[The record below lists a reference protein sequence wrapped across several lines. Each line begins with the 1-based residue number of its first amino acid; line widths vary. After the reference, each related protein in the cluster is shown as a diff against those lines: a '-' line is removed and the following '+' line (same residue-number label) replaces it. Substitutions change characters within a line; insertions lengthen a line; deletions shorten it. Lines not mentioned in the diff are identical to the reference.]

1 MTPVFSAL
9 PAGSPRGKGGP
20 IHPDDLDTQGALGAP
35 GKQPSQD
42 GLSIRPTVLQL
53 SPIYR
58 RLRDSILRPHLRL
71 TESRYFWEKWKHL
84 LGPDATILIM
94 EVRDRCN
101 RSLSGDTGS
110 ASAAGC
116 VLGDGCTVSA
126 NELAAAC
133 GFSRV
138 TLWRILQREDVRQ
151 FVHVEHNY
159 VYDRRIGKRR
169 RTVST
174 YHVLM
179 EDPLVPEDEP
189 RLQELLASQGLTAQ
203 AQAQSH
209 PAHAEESEE
218 PNSVM
223 GASIARSMVTKAP
236 ARSTFHSETEVVD
249 NPAPK
254 FHFETTKG
262 GSRQKR
268 QNVEETKLT
277 QRLVETP
284 TLPSQDDPHSSLRG
298 GTPSRLSSLL
308 GSFSPSSAKPTAPV
322 GARTV
327 PAPGP
332 ARPESEPDIWQKYPQ
347 LAYHIEE
354 AETLLGDGHSRGFYI
369 NALKRLYPGHMAIW
383 QRALGLAREQKQIR
397 RSRGALFTR
406 LLRTFAAEAGVS
418 L

>member
-1 MTPVFSAL
+1 MTKTA
-9 PAGSPRGKGGP
+9 
-20 IHPDDLDTQGALGAP
+20 
-35 GKQPSQD
+35 QPSQE

-53 SPIYR
+53 SPLYR

-101 RSLSGDTGS
+101 RSLSGDTGG
-110 ASAAGC
+110 AGAAGNTF
-116 VLGDGCTVSA
+116 GDGCTVSA
-126 NELAAAC
+126 TELAAAC

-151 FVHVEHNY
+151 FVQVEHNY

-189 RLQELLASQGLTAQ
+189 RLQELLASQGLAEQPHPTHPT
-203 AQAQSH
+203 H
-209 PAHAEESEE
+209 PAEAEK
-218 PNSVM
+218 PGSVM
-223 GASIARSMVTKAP
+223 GPSVARSTVTKAP
-236 ARSTFHSETEVVD
+236 ARPTFHSETEVVD
-249 NPAPK
+249 NPPPR
-254 FHFETTKG
+254 FHLETTKG
-262 GSRQKR
+262 GSSQK
-268 QNVEETKLT
+268 QQDVEETKLN

-284 TLPSQDDPHSSLRG
+284 TFPSPNSSRGDLRG
-298 GTPSRLSSLL
+298 GVPSRLGSLL
-308 GSFSPSSAKPTAPV
+308 ESFSPANPTPPA
-322 GARTV
+322 GARAGA
-327 PAPGP
+327 PARD

-347 LAYHIEE
+347 LAHHIEE
-354 AETLLGDGHSRGFYI
+354 AETLLGDSHSRGFYI

-406 LLRTFAAEAGVS
+406 LLRTFASEAGVS